1 MVQGGNILPTISNG
15 EVTGQSEVNT
25 PPSSANISTAVNDEF
40 NPDLTYSSAGA
51 LGFAIP
57 SPNEGSSEF
66 FIGEGTSEAEQALN
80 YSYSL
85 FGFQTVNQ
93 AISVNGQATTVLG
106 ALEADSTSA
115 DTASG
120 GSGDLLKPVQIAS
133 ATIFTDTQNGVLMLR
148 CRRERRAATR

>member
-1 MVQGGNILPTISNG
+1 M
-15 EVTGQSEVNT
+15 GQSEVNT

-40 NPDLTYSSAGA
+40 NPDLTYSSAGS

-93 AISVNGQATTVLG
+93 SITVNGQATTVLG

-115 DTASG
+115 ETASG
-120 GSGDLLKPVQIAS
+120 GSGDLLNTGPDHLGHHLHRHAERRP
-133 ATIFTDTQNGVLMLR
+133 AAPGR
-148 CRRERRAATR
+148 PRERPAVTR